1 MKFEATIVALG
12 AAAGILFGCVE
23 KAYAQEPAAP
33 PLIQERNPF
42 KPTDFGVH
50 FVSIHS
56 SKMDVVAGRPWNN
69 SNPGIYARWDRVVVG
84 TYYNSIRRQS
94 VYAGYAY
101 PVHENVDVVF
111 GVVTGYDGRGY
122 AAKPVMPMIIPSA
135 HFALTKDVSVRI
147 NLAVGV
153 QKNAATAVNL
163 ALEWRL
169 P

>member
-12 AAAGILFGCVE
+12 AAAGLLFGVVQ
-23 KAYAQEPAAP
+23 KACAEEP
-33 PLIQERNPF
+33 PLIQERGF
-42 KPTDFGVH
+42 KPSAIGVH
-50 FVSIHS
+50 IGSFHS
-56 SKMDVVAGRPWNN
+56 NRFDPVTHRPWNN
-69 SNPGIYARWDRVVVG
+69 SNPGLYARWDRWVAG

-101 PVHENVDVVF
+101 PLHDNLDIVF
-111 GVVTGYDGRGY
+111 GAVTGYDGRGY
-122 AAKPVMPMIIPSA
+122 SAKPVMPMIIPSA
-135 HFALTKDVSVRI
+135 HFQVYKDLSVRL

-153 QKNAATAVNL
+153 GKGSATAVNL